1 LILVFPENLEGKQF
15 FDFSLEQ
22 EGAHMELELF
32 ITQMTNHAGTIHSL
46 TIGISDEQ
54 ARWKPDP
61 ETWSILE
68 VVNHLYDEE
77 REDFRMHL
85 DYILHHPD
93 QPFPPINPTGW
104 VMERNYNQRDLAQSV
119 DDFLKE
125 RQQSLAWLKGLGT
138 PDWQAS
144 VAAPFGQISAGD
156 MFAAWVAHDLL
167 HLRQLVELHWAYTLH
182 AAEPYKVNY
191 AGEW

>member
-1 LILVFPENLEGKQF
+1 M
-15 FDFSLEQ
+15 D
-22 EGAHMELELF
+22 LELF
-32 ITQMTNHAGTIHSL
+32 ITQMNNHAGTIHSL
-46 TIGISDEQ
+46 ALGIAEEQ
-54 ARWKPDP
+54 ARWKPDL

-77 REDFRMHL
+77 REDFRVRL
-85 DYILHHPD
+85 DHILHHPERAW
-93 QPFPPINPTGW
+93 PPINPKGW
-104 VMERNYNQRDLAQSV
+104 VVERGYNQRELSQSV

-125 RQQSLAWLKGLGT
+125 RQKSLGWLKGLGS

-144 VAAPFGQISAGD
+144 VTAPFGQFSAGD

-182 AAEPYKVNY
+182 VAEPYRVNY
-191 AGEW
+191 AGDW